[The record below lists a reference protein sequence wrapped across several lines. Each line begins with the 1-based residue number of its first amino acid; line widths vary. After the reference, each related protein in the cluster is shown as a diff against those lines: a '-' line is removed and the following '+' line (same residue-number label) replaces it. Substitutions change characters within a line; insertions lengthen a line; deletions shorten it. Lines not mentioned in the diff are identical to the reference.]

1 MGTYISLLRGINVSG
16 QKKILMSDLK
26 SLYSELGFSN
36 VQTYIQS
43 GNVVFQSTIEDKNV
57 ISKAL
62 KNSISQEYNFD
73 VPLLIVS
80 LEELEAIANQ
90 NPYLAIDEFNPKFQ
104 YVGFLFSQ
112 AEQDK
117 IQSVATFSNEIE
129 TFEIKKSI
137 IYFYCRS
144 GYGKTKF
151 SNNFFESKLKVVVT
165 TRNWNSTLE
174 LINIAKKIEN
184 Q

>member
-1 MGTYISLLRGINVSG
+1 MITYISLLRGINVSG

-26 SLYSELGFSN
+26 SLCEELGFAK
-36 VQTYIQS
+36 VHTYIQS
-43 GNVVFQSTIEDKNV
+43 GNVIFQSEQKDKNV

-62 KNSISQEYNFD
+62 QNAISQKYNFE
-73 VPLLIVS
+73 VPVLILRLV
-80 LEELEAIANQ
+80 ELETIAKQ
-90 NPYLAIDEFNPKFQ
+90 NPFQVMADFNPKFQ
-104 YVGFLFSQ
+104 YIGFLFAE
-112 AEQDK
+112 AEQEK
-117 IQSVATFSNEIE
+117 IEVIAKHSNEIE
-129 TFEIKKSI
+129 TFEITQSA

-151 SNNFFESKLKVVVT
+151 SNNFFESKLKVAAT

-174 LINIAKKIEN
+174 LINLAKQIEN

>member
-1 MGTYISLLRGINVSG
+1 MITYISMLRGINVAG

-26 SLYSELGFSN
+26 SLYEDLGFVK

-43 GNVVFQSTIEDKNV
+43 GNVIFQSNEKDRNV

-62 KNSISQEYNFD
+62 QNSISQKYNFE
-73 VPLLIVS
+73 VPVLI
-80 LEELEAIANQ
+80 LRLDELEAIAGK
-90 NPYLAIDEFNPKFQ
+90 NPFLNLTDFNPKFQ
-104 YVGFLFSQ
+104 YLSFLYEE
-112 AEQDK
+112 AELEK
-117 IQSVATFSNEIE
+117 IEATAKYSNEIE
-129 TFEIKKSI
+129 TFEIALNT
-137 IYFYCRS
+137 IYFYCRT

-151 SNNFFESKLKVVVT
+151 SNNFFESKLKVVAT

-174 LINIAKKIEN
+174 LINLAKQIEN